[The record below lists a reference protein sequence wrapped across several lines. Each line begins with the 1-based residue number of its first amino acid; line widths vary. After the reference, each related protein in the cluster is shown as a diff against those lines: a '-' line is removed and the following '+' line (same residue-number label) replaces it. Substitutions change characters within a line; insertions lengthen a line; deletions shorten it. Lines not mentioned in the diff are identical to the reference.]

1 MAFEVFWAV
10 YVNFYCISKENY
22 GSINIYN
29 NVELFLN
36 RKLVSIFKSVS
47 MKTVFISSQFT
58 SIFCFWRKSLNQE
71 TPSKVIDYS

>member
-47 MKTVFISSQFT
+47 MKTVSHPN
-58 SIFCFWRKSLNQE
+58 SLVFFV
-71 TPSKVIDYS
+71 SGGRV